1 MEKTHPHANGQ
12 QLLVVDDQPFFAAFL
27 REKFAERGY
36 SVATASD
43 AAEALSFVSGVGAPL
58 IVLLDLMLPRVSGQ
72 QVLRELARGPRASEI
87 RVVLVSAHHTVE
99 SVAPNHPMVV
109 GRAQKPI
116 DLGELARMVDV
127 ATRELANHAAAQ
139 ADGP

>member
-12 QLLVVDDQPFFAAFL
+12 QLLVVDDEPFFAAFL
-27 REKFAERGY
+27 REKFTERGY
-36 SVATASD
+36 SVAMASD
-43 AAEALSFVSGVGAPL
+43 AVEALAFVSEVEAPL
-58 IVLLDLMLPRVSGQ
+58 VVLLDLMLPRVSGH

-116 DLGELARMVDV
+116 DLGELARMVDI
-127 ATRELANHAAAQ
+127 AARDLASHAPARAVE
-139 ADGP
+139 P